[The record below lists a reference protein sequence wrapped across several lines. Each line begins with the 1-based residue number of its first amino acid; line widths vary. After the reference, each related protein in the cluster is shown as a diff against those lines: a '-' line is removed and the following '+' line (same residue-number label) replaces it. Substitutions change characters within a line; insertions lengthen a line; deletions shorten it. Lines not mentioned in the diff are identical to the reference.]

1 MSKEVVK
8 REEKNQLVE
17 MTAQDWGGSQ
27 TFTQNDIVIPKILP
41 LQFMSEK
48 VKDKLGDYG
57 DFRDTLNNEK
67 FGDVATPFEVIPFF
81 VHKKWIEYDVVT
93 NKAGAKKREY
103 RGVVNIDY
111 SNDGLPYVDADGMV
125 ERDRCVDVYVV
136 IPKQVEEGNSF
147 PYVLSFR
154 RTSLKA
160 GNKIIT
166 QILRNERMDKPPCAV
181 TMVISGKSVQNDNGE
196 FIVQDVQVGNSAT
209 PEQVRDAFSWYKIVS
224 KGETKLDESDIIGA
238 EEVRTASAATSEKF

>member
-8 REEKNQLVE
+8 KEEKNQIAE

-27 TFTQNDIVIPKILP
+27 SFTQNDIVIPKILP

-67 FGDVATPFEVIPFF
+67 FGDVETPFEVIPFF

-93 NKAGAKKREY
+93 NKSGAKKREY
-103 RGVVNIDY
+103 RGVVSIDH

-136 IPKQVEEGNSF
+136 VPKQVEEGNSF

-166 QILRNERMDKPPCAV
+166 QILRNERMNKPPCAV
-181 TMVISGKSVQNDNGE
+181 TMMISGKSVQNDNGE
-196 FIVQDVQVGNSAT
+196 FIVQDVQVGKPAT
-209 PEQVRDAFSWYKIVS
+209 QEQIADAFSWYKIVS
-224 KGETKLDESDIIGA
+224 KGETKLDESDIVGDD
-238 EEVRTASAATSEKF
+238 EVKKAAATSEKF